1 MLAIIPIYSVL
12 YFITNALNKKTERK
26 LMEDGAELDA
36 HLIESLTGIGTI
48 KRFGAESFVSM
59 KMETRFTDLLNS
71 VYRSGMV
78 GFFTGTSSE
87 FVSRGFSLLIMWVGA
102 GYVLQQVLTPGE
114 LMSFYALSGYLTGPI
129 SALVGMNKTIQN
141 AWIAADRLF
150 EIMELTEEE
159 KEAESTRYPL
169 PKEPIERIRFE
180 QVHFRYGAKA
190 PVFTDFTAEF
200 QAGKISAL
208 VGESGSG
215 KSTLMALLQG
225 IYPIE
230 KGKIWFGGHEL
241 RYLTPES
248 LRERIAVVPQDV
260 TLFAGDLLSNIALG
274 DYQPDVE
281 RVLALCQRLGMDSFI
296 DALPQGLATHVGEHG
311 ATLSGGQKQ
320 RVALARALY
329 RDPEIIILDEA
340 TAALD
345 AHSERIIQE
354 CLLALAQE
362 GKTILCITH
371 RLAAVQQYDEI
382 FVLEAGKVV
391 EKGHHQRLIALQGIY
406 YEMIRKQA
414 VLFQA
419 A

>member
-1 MLAIIPIYSVL
+1 
-12 YFITNALNKKTERK
+12 
-26 LMEDGAELDA
+26 MEDGAELDA